1 MNNGIHIKYS
11 TVQIERVIFYFKK
24 KDDPFYAKIRLVYIF
39 VKMWA
44 GPLLAKPSGND
55 EYKLFCGIDKE

>member
-11 TVQIERVIFYFKK
+11 TVQIERVIFYFKE

-44 GPLLAKPSGND
+44 GPLLAKP
-55 EYKLFCGIDKE
+55 EWK